1 MTPLVSVCCITYN
14 HEPYIRQCLEGF
26 LIQKTNFPIEILI
39 FDDAS
44 TDNNQSIIKD
54 FASKDNRI
62 VTYLQTENQWSKQKY
77 GLIEWLFPAARGKY
91 IALCEGDDYWTDP
104 LKLQKQVDFL
114 EANEDC
120 SLCFHPVKMIF
131 VNNMKRSFVKRPKK
145 IPRDNK
151 FEIKDAILGGGGF
164 IPTNSM
170 FFKKSFLE
178 KIPEWMTNAPVGDL
192 PLMLLLSSNGKIGYV
207 KDLMSVHRVF
217 VKGSWTSSV
226 YNDKLKR
233 KVNYTRY
240 LKMWDEFDL
249 WTDRNQH
256 LFIVMAK
263 IKVKLR
269 YFKSYINFLNRIK
282 KDIN

>member
-1 MTPLVSVCCITYN
+1 MNKPLVSICSITYN

-26 LIQKTNFPIEILI
+26 LMQKCNFNFEVLI
-39 FDDAS
+39 HDDAS
-44 TDNNQSIIKD
+44 TDSTADIIKEYE
-54 FASKDNRI
+54 AKYPHLI
-62 VTYLQTENQWSKQKY
+62 KPIYQTENQYSK
-77 GLIEWLFPAARGKY
+77 GIMISPTFNWPRARGKY

-151 FEIKDAILGGGGF
+151 FGIKDAILGGGGF
-164 IPTNSM
+164 TPTNSM

-178 KIPEWMTNAPVGDL
+178 EIPEWMTNAPVGDL

-217 VKGSWTSSV
+217 VKGSWTSSL

-233 KVNYTRY
+233 KDHYTRS

-256 LFIVMAK
+256 LYIVMAK

-269 YFKSYINFLNRIK
+269 YFKGYINFLNRIK
-282 KDIN
+282 KL